1 MLRIFVSVCLFAVLA
16 STSIPAR
23 AQTSDSRTYFTFS
36 QPVTL
41 PAITLPA
48 GKYVFRIMDTTA
60 SRRVVQVQDARGRN
74 YGLMWSIPIR
84 ADHIPGDAQVRFIE
98 GLEGTVAAV
107 RAWWYP
113 GTSIGSEFIYPRE
126 QAMRLAERGRTSV
139 LTTSTTASATDIQ
152 DADLLRV
159 SPTGEGSRVNEP
171 AKAVPM
177 MLDVPPAVLP
187 PPLSE
192 SALPLASWLGALS
205 MVAGAFS
212 QQGPHLGL

>member
-36 QPVTL
+36 QPVLL
-41 PAITLPA
+41 PGITLPA

-60 SRRVVQVQDARGRN
+60 SRRVVQVQDAGGRN
-74 YGLMWSIPIR
+74 YGLMWSVPIR
-84 ADHIPGDAQVRFIE
+84 ADHIPNDAQVRFIE
-98 GLEGTVAAV
+98 GLAVPAV

-113 GTSIGSEFIYPRE
+113 GASIGYEFIYPTE

-139 LTTSTTASATDIQ
+139 LTTSATASSTDFQ
-152 DADLLRV
+152 NADLSRV
-159 SPTGEGSRVNEP
+159 SPTGEGSPVNEP
-171 AKAVPM
+171 ATAVPM
-177 MLDVPPAVLP
+177 ILNVPPAVLP

-192 SALPLASWLGALS
+192 SALPLASWLRALA
-205 MVAGAFS
+205 MAFAAFS
-212 QQGPHLGL
+212 QQGPYWWGL